1 MSFFHPQGG
10 GVDCTIFI
18 SRGGGR
24 LQGSGRKAL
33 TGIPGQNLFFTRG
46 SLGGGPRPKGGTP
59 TPKKSGLEGPET
71 QNFLLLL
78 VYILVYTS
86 IVSNYFTN

>member
-1 MSFFHPQGG
+1 MHDFHLK
-10 GVDCTIFI
+10 
-18 SRGGGR
+18 GGGR
-24 LQGSGRKAL
+24 LQSSGRKAL

-86 IVSNYFTN
+86 IVTNYFTN